1 MGMKIMRKILFSLLL
16 AAIVLPLTAKDYK
29 YKTVA
34 GDPMHARLYTLDN
47 GLKVYLSVNNEKP
60 RITAYIAVNTG
71 HRNDPA
77 DCTGLAHYLEHL
89 MFKGSHKLGTSNYEA
104 EAPLIQK
111 ISDLY
116 EEYRKLTDPA
126 ARKAKYHEIDSVSQ
140 IAAQYNIPN
149 EYDKIMAA
157 IGSNGTNAH
166 TWFDETIY
174 KEDIPSNEVQRW
186 AEIQADRFQNLVLRG
201 FHTELEAVYEEKNI
215 SLSDDGEKA
224 SDAVFAKL
232 FPSHSYGTQT
242 TIGTQDHLKNPSLVA
257 ITDYYNKYYKPNN
270 IAICMSGDMNPDEVI
285 AILDKEF
292 GSWQPG
298 KDTAPRKFPKQ
309 PVFTEPQDTTVVGPE
324 QESVMMAWRFDRA
337 ASLQCDTLDLMSDVL
352 SNGRAGLLDLNVNQ
366 KMLTQGVSA
375 GTLCLKEHSIFILE
389 GSPKDGQ
396 TLEEVRDIMLAEVQK
411 LKNGE
416 FDDDLLVSIMNNNKR
431 HYLQQMENN
440 TSRVK
445 IMYSAFINDKTWEQ
459 VVGQLDRMKKITKQ
473 DVIDFANKYL
483 TNGYAISYKR
493 KGEDTT
499 IKKIDKPEITPIPT
513 NRDKTSAFL
522 AEMTARKT
530 GEIQP
535 RFVNFDTDLTKSQT
549 KTKLPLVYL
558 QNKENDLFTMAFRFE
573 FGDRADVRYSTASDY
588 LTLLG
593 TDKYTNEQLKK
604 QFYKLAC
611 DYNVSIGNQEITIL
625 LTGLNENLPE
635 ALALMEHF
643 LGNAKV
649 DEAKY
654 KAMVEQTLK
663 SRAEQKQDQKVCFE
677 YLNAYAQYGPQND
690 YTNIMSEAELRNTNP
705 KVYVDLIKNLKNY
718 KHTLLYYGPSTEK
731 ELSDIIAKNHK
742 TAKKLLDVPVNKD
755 FKMQTTPTSE
765 VVIAPYKANNIYMR
779 MFNCEGKPLDIS
791 RIPVISLFNE
801 YFGGGMNAIV
811 FQELRESR
819 GLAYN
824 ANSRFVSPGRKNG
837 NEYWM
842 EHIISQNDK
851 MMDCINTFK
860 EITDNMPQ
868 AENAF
873 MVAKTMLMKTLAAQR
888 TTKFGIINAYL
899 SAQLR
904 GIDYDL
910 SKVLYEAIPSLQ
922 LKDILDFEQKNVK
935 GKPMRYYIL
944 GDENELDMPALEK
957 IAPIKRVSLEDIF
970 GY

>member
-1 MGMKIMRKILFSLLL
+1 MKKIIISLLCAMMFVPL
-16 AAIVLPLTAKDYK
+16 AAKDYK
-29 YKTVA
+29 YTTVP
-34 GDPMHARLYTLDN
+34 GDPMQARIYTLDN

-89 MFKGSHKLGTSNYEA
+89 MFKGSHKLGTSNYAA
-104 EAPLIQK
+104 EAPLIQE

-116 EEYRKLTDPA
+116 EEYRTLTDPQE
-126 ARKAKYHEIDSVSQ
+126 RKAKYHEIDSVSQ

-149 EYDKIMAA
+149 EYDKIMAT

-215 SLSDDGEKA
+215 SLSNDGEKA
-224 SDAVFAKL
+224 FDAALMKL

-257 ITDYYNKYYKPNN
+257 ITNYWNKYYRPNN
-270 IAICMSGDMNPDEVI
+270 VAICMAGDMNPDEVI
-285 AILDKEF
+285 AILDKQF
-292 GSWQPG
+292 GGWEAG
-298 KDTAPRKFPKQ
+298 KDISPRKFPKQ
-309 PVFTEPQDTTVVGPE
+309 PIFTEPQDTTVVGQE
-324 QESVMMAWRFDRA
+324 QEAAILAWRFDGS
-337 ASLQCDTLDLMSDVL
+337 ASLQNDTLQVL
-352 SNGRAGLLDLNVNQ
+352 SGIMSNGRAGLIDLNINQ
-366 KMLTQGVSA
+366 QMKMQGA
-375 GTLCLKEHSIFILE
+375 GSESLNLKEYSIFVLE

-396 TLEEVRDIMLAEVQK
+396 SLDEVRALLLGEVKK
-411 LKNGE
+411 LKAGDFDEELIESYVNNRKRMYLSQMDSNGA
-416 FDDDLLVSIMNNNKR
+416 
-431 HYLQQMENN
+431 
-440 TSRVK
+440 RVQT
-445 IMYSAFINDKTWEQ
+445 MYNAFINDKSWEY
-459 VVGQLDRMKKITKQ
+459 VVGQIDRMKKITKA
-473 DVIDFANKYL
+473 DIVAFANKYL
-483 TNGYAISYKR
+483 TDGYVCSYKK
-493 KGEDTT
+493 KGVDTN
-499 IKKIDKPEITPIPT
+499 IKKIEKPAITPIPT
-513 NRDKTSAFL
+513 NRDKTSAYL

-530 GEIQP
+530 GDIQP
-535 RFVNFDTDLTKSQT
+535 RFVNFDTDLTKSET
-549 KTKLPLVYL
+549 KTKLPLLYL
-558 QNKENDLFTMAFRFE
+558 QNKENDLFTMAFRFD
-573 FGDRADVRYSTASDY
+573 FGDRADVRYNTASDY

-611 DYNVSIGNQEITIL
+611 DYRVSVGNQEITIL
-625 LTGLNENLPE
+625 LTGLNENMPA
-635 ALALMEHF
+635 ALALMEHVF
-643 LGNAKV
+643 GNAKV
-649 DEAKY
+649 DKEKY
-654 KAMVEQTLK
+654 QAMVEQELK
-663 SRAEQKQDQKVCFE
+663 GRAEQKQDQKACFN
-677 YLNAYAQYGPQND
+677 YLSAYAQYGPQND
-690 YTNIMSEAELRNTNP
+690 YTNIMSESELRNTDP
-705 KVYVDLIKNLKNY
+705 QTLIDLIKNLKNY

-731 ELSDIIAKNHK
+731 ELSAIIAKNHK
-742 TAKKLLDVPVNKD
+742 TAKKLQDVPANKE
-755 FKMQTTPTSE
+755 FKMQTTPQAE
-765 VVIAPYKANNIYMR
+765 VLIAPYKANNIYMR
-779 MFNCEGKPLDIS
+779 MFNCEGKTLDIT

-824 ANSRFVSPGRKNG
+824 AYSQFVAPGRKDA

-851 MMDCINTFK
+851 MMDCINTFN

-873 MVAKTMLMKTLAAQR
+873 NVAKTMLMKTLAAQR

-899 SAQLR
+899 SAKLR
-904 GIDYDL
+904 GVDYDL
-910 SKVLYEAIPSLQ
+910 NKVLYETIPTLQ
-922 LKDILDFEQKNVK
+922 LKDILNFEQQNIK

-944 GDENELDMPALEK
+944 GDEKELDIKALEK
-957 IAPIKRVSLEDIF
+957 IAPIKRVTLEEIF

>member
-1 MGMKIMRKILFSLLL
+1 MLMCAIM
-16 AAIVLPLTAKDYK
+16 VLPLAAKEYK
-29 YKTVA
+29 YKTVP
-34 GDPMHARLYTLDN
+34 GDPMQARLYTLDN

-104 EAPLIQK
+104 EAPLIQQ

-116 EEYRKLTDPA
+116 EEYRKLTDPQE
-126 ARKAKYHEIDSVSQ
+126 RKAKYHEIDSVSQ

-174 KEDIPSNEVQRW
+174 KEDIPANEVQRW

-224 SDAVFAKL
+224 FDAALMKL

-257 ITDYYNKYYKPNN
+257 IRNYWNKYYRPNN
-270 IAICMSGDMNPDEVI
+270 VAICMAGDMNPDEVI

-292 GSWQPG
+292 GAWQPG
-298 KDTAPRKFPKQ
+298 EDISPRKFPKQ
-309 PVFTEPQDTTVVGPE
+309 PVFTQPQDTTVVGQE
-324 QESVMMAWRFDRA
+324 QEAAILAWRFDGS
-337 ASLQCDTLDLMSDVL
+337 ASLQNDTLQVL
-352 SNGRAGLLDLNVNQ
+352 SGIMSNGRAGLIDLNLNQ
-366 KMLTQGVSA
+366 QMKVQGA
-375 GTLCLKEHSIFILE
+375 GAQSLNLKEYSIFILE
-389 GSPKDGQ
+389 GAPKEGQ
-396 TLEEVRDIMLAEVQK
+396 TLDEVRELLLGEVKK
-411 LKNGE
+411 LKAGD
-416 FDDDLLVSIMNNNKR
+416 FDEELIESYVNNKKR
-431 HYLQQMENN
+431 MYLSQMENN
-440 TSRVK
+440 TSRVQ
-445 IMYSAFINDKTWEQ
+445 IMYNAFINDKSWES
-459 VVGQLDRMKKITKQ
+459 VVGQIDRMKKITKA
-473 DVIDFANKYL
+473 DIVAFANKYL
-483 TNGYAISYKR
+483 TDGYVCSYKL
-493 KGEDTT
+493 KGEDKN
-499 IKKIDKPEITPIPT
+499 IKKIEKPAITPIPT
-513 NRDKTSAFL
+513 NRDKTSAYL
-522 AEMTARKT
+522 AEMTARQT
-530 GEIQP
+530 GDIQP
-535 RFVNFDTDLTKSQT
+535 RFVDFNTDLTKSQT
-549 KTKLPLVYL
+549 KTKLPLIYL
-558 QNKENDLFTMAFRFE
+558 QNKENDLFTMALRFD
-573 FGDRADVRYSTASDY
+573 FGDRADVRYATASNY

-604 QFYKLAC
+604 LFYKLAC
-611 DYNVSIGNQEITIL
+611 DYHVSVGNQEITIL
-625 LTGLNENLPE
+625 LTGLNENMPQ
-635 ALALMEHF
+635 ALSLMEHI
-643 LGNAKV
+643 LNNAKA
-649 DEAKY
+649 DKDLY
-654 KAMVEQTLK
+654 KAMVEQELK
-663 SRAEQKQDQKVCFE
+663 ERVEQKLDQKVCFN
-677 YLNAYAQYGPQND
+677 YLSAYAQYGPQND
-690 YTNIMSEAELRNTNP
+690 YTNIMSEDELRNTDP
-705 KVYVDLIKNLKNY
+705 QVYVDLIKNLKNY

-731 ELSDIIAKNHK
+731 ELSDVIAKNHK
-742 TAKKLLDVPVNKD
+742 TAKKLQDVPANKV
-755 FKMQTTPTSE
+755 FSMQTTPQPE
-765 VVIAPYKANNIYMR
+765 VLIAPYKANNIYLR
-779 MFNCEGKPLDIS
+779 MFNCEGKSLDVN
-791 RIPVISLFNE
+791 RMPVIMLFNE

-824 ANSRFVSPGRKNG
+824 AYSRFVSPSRKNE

-868 AENAF
+868 SENAF
-873 MVAKTMLMKTLAAQR
+873 NVAKTMLMKTLAAQR

-899 SAQLR
+899 AAQLR

-910 SKVLYEAIPSLQ
+910 NKVLYESIPSLK
-922 LKDILDFEQKNVK
+922 LSDILSFEQQNIK

-944 GDENELDMPALEK
+944 GDESELDMPALEK
-957 IAPIKRVSLEDIF
+957 IAPVKRVSLEEIF

>member
-1 MGMKIMRKILFSLLL
+1 MKRIIIMLLSAIMVL
-16 AAIVLPLTAKDYK
+16 SAAAKEYK
-29 YKTVA
+29 YTTVA
-34 GDPMHARLYTLDN
+34 GDPMQARIYTLDN

-71 HRNDPA
+71 HRNDPE

-104 EAPLIQK
+104 EKPLLQE
-111 ISDLY
+111 ISNLY
-116 EEYRKLTDPA
+116 EEYRKLTDPQE
-126 ARKAKYHEIDSVSQ
+126 RKAKYHEIDSVSQ
-140 IAAQYNIPN
+140 LAAQYNIPN

-174 KEDIPSNEVQRW
+174 KEDIPANEVQRW

-215 SLSDDGEKA
+215 SLSNDGEKVF
-224 SDAVFAKL
+224 DAAMMKL

-257 ITDYYNKYYKPNN
+257 ITDYYNKYYRPNN
-270 IAICMSGDMNPDEVI
+270 VAICMAGDMNPDEVI

-298 KDTAPRKFPKQ
+298 KDISPRKFPKQ
-309 PVFTEPQDTTVVGPE
+309 PQFTQPQDTTVVGQE
-324 QESVMMAWRFDRA
+324 QEMIILGWRFDGS
-337 ASLQCDTLDLMSDVL
+337 ASLQNDTLKVISGIM
-352 SNGRAGLLDLNVNQ
+352 SNGRAGLIDLDLNQ
-366 KMLTQGVSA
+366 KMMTQGA
-375 GTLCLKEHSIFILE
+375 GAENLSLKEYSIFVLE
-389 GSPKDGQ
+389 GTPKEGQ
-396 TLEEVRDIMLAEVQK
+396 TLDEVRALLLGEIKK
-411 LKNGE
+411 LKAGD
-416 FDDDLLVSIMNNNKR
+416 FDEDLIESYVNNNKR
-431 HYLQQMENN
+431 TYLSQMENN
-440 TSRVK
+440 TSRVQ
-445 IMYSAFINDKTWEQ
+445 IMYNAFINDKSWEY
-459 VVGQLDRMKKITKQ
+459 VIGQNDRMKKITKA
-473 DVIDFANKYL
+473 DIVAFANKYF
-483 TNGYAISYKR
+483 TDGYVCSYKR
-493 KGEDTT
+493 KGEDNS

-513 NRDKTSAFL
+513 NRDKTSEYL
-522 AEMTARKT
+522 AAMTARKT
-530 GEIQP
+530 GDIQP
-535 RFVNFDTDLTKSQT
+535 RFVDFNTDLTQSQT

-558 QNKENDLFTMAFRFE
+558 QNKENDLFTMAFRYE
-573 FGDRADVRYSTASDY
+573 FGDRADVRYNTAADY

-593 TDKYTNEQLKK
+593 TDKYTNEQLQK

-611 DYNVSIGNQEITIL
+611 DYRVSVGNTETTII
-625 LTGLNENLPE
+625 LTGLNENMPA
-635 ALALMEHF
+635 ALALMEHV
-643 LGNAKV
+643 LSNAKV
-649 DEAKY
+649 DKEKY
-654 KAMVEQTLK
+654 QAMVEQELK
-663 SRAEQKQDQKVCFE
+663 QRAEQKQDQKTCFS
-677 YLNAYAQYGPQND
+677 YLSAYAQYGPKND
-690 YTNIMSEAELRNTNP
+690 YTNILSESELRNTDP
-705 KVYVDLIKNLKNY
+705 QVYVDLIKNLKSY

-731 ELSDIIAKNHK
+731 ELSAIIAKNHK
-742 TAKKLLDVPVNKD
+742 TAKKLQDVPVNKE
-755 FKMQTTPTSE
+755 FKMMTTPQSE
-765 VVIAPYKANNIYMR
+765 VLIAPYKANNIYMR
-779 MFNCEGKPLDIS
+779 MFNCEGNALDIS
-791 RIPVISLFNE
+791 RMPVITLFNE

-824 ANSRFVSPGRKNG
+824 AYSQFVTPSRKNE

-873 MVAKTMLMKTLAAQR
+873 SVAKTMLMKTLAAQR
-888 TTKFGIINAYL
+888 TTKFGIISAYL
-899 SAQLR
+899 AAKDR
-904 GIDYDL
+904 GIDYDIK
-910 SKVLYEAIPSLQ
+910 KVLYDAIPSLQ
-922 LKDILDFEQKNVK
+922 LKDILNFEQQNIK

-944 GDENELDMPALEK
+944 GDENELDIPALEK
-957 IAPIKRVSLEDIF
+957 IAPIKRVTLEEIF

>member
-1 MGMKIMRKILFSLLL
+1 MKKIILSLLC
-16 AAIVLPLTAKDYK
+16 AIMVLPLAAKDYK
-29 YKTVA
+29 YTTVP
-34 GDPMHARLYTLDN
+34 GDPMQARLYTLDN

-89 MFKGSHKLGTSNYEA
+89 MFKGSHKLGTSNYAA

-116 EEYRKLTDPA
+116 EEYRQLTDPQE
-126 ARKAKYHEIDSVSQ
+126 RKAKYHEIDSVSQ

-166 TWFDETIY
+166 TWYDETIY
-174 KEDIPSNEVQRW
+174 KEDIPANEVQRW

-215 SLSDDGEKA
+215 SLTNDGEKA

-232 FPSHSYGTQT
+232 FPTHSYGTQT

-257 ITDYYNKYYKPNN
+257 ITNYYNKYYKPNN

-285 AILDKEF
+285 AIIDKEF

-298 KDTAPRKFPKQ
+298 KDTTPRKFPKQ

-352 SNGRAGLLDLNVNQ
+352 SNGRAGLLDLDVNQ
-366 KMLTQGVSA
+366 KMLTQGVGS
-375 GTLCLKEHSIFILE
+375 GTLCLKEHSVFILQ
-389 GSPKDGQ
+389 GSPKEGQ

-411 LKNGE
+411 LKNGD
-416 FDDDLLVSIMNNNKR
+416 FDEELLVSIMNNNKR
-431 HYLQQMENN
+431 AYLQRMENN
-440 TSRVK
+440 GSRVG
-445 IMYSAFINDKTWEQ
+445 IMYNAFINDKSWEQ

-473 DVIDFANKYL
+473 DIVDFANKYL
-483 TNGYAISYKR
+483 TNGYAIAYKR
-493 KGEDTT
+493 KGEDTN

-513 NRDKTSAFL
+513 NRDKTSAYL
-522 AEMTARKT
+522 AEMVARKT
-530 GEIQP
+530 GDIQP
-535 RFVNFDTDLTKSQT
+535 RFLDFNTDLTKSQT

-558 QNKENDLFTMAFRFE
+558 QNKENDLFTMAFRFD
-573 FGDRADVRYSTASDY
+573 FGDRADVRYNTASDY
-588 LTLLG
+588 LSLLG

-604 QFYKLAC
+604 QFYNLAC
-611 DYNVSIGNQEITIL
+611 DYRISVGNQEITIVL
-625 LTGLNENLPE
+625 NGLNENMPK
-635 ALALMEHF
+635 ALALMEHIF
-643 LGNAKV
+643 GNAKV
-649 DEAKY
+649 DKQKY
-654 KAMVEQTLK
+654 QAMVEQELK
-663 SRAEQKQDQKVCFE
+663 GRAEQKQDQRTCFN
-677 YLNAYAQYGPQND
+677 YLSAYAQYGPQND
-690 YTNIMSEAELRNTNP
+690 YTNIMSETELRNTDP
-705 KVYVDLIKNLKNY
+705 QVYVDLIKNLKNY

-731 ELSDIIAKNHK
+731 ELSAVIAKNHK
-742 TAKKLLDVPVNKD
+742 TAKKLLDGPVNKV
-755 FKMQTTPTSE
+755 FKMQTTPKSE
-765 VVIAPYKANNIYMR
+765 VLIAPYKANNIYMR
-779 MFNCEGKPLDIS
+779 MFNCEGKTLDVS
-791 RIPVISLFNE
+791 RIPVIALFNE

-824 ANSRFVSPGRKNG
+824 ANSRFATPSRKNE
-837 NEYWM
+837 NEYWL

-873 MVAKTMLMKTLAAQR
+873 NVAKTMLMKTLAAQR

-899 SAQLR
+899 AAQAR
-904 GIDYDL
+904 GMDYDL
-910 SKVLYEAIPSLQ
+910 NKVLYESIPSLQ
-922 LKDILDFEQKNVK
+922 MKDILNFEQQNVK

-944 GDENELDMPALEK
+944 GNENELDIPALEK
-957 IAPIKRVSLEDIF
+957 IAPIKRVTLEEIF